1 MIVAKF
7 SDLSF
12 RARRSVVEESLTAIR
27 SGFQTVTDVST
38 HSTPLR
44 ARLPLDMT
52 KHDRFEVASTHPSFP
67 IASVGQTSM
76 ARCAAA
82 ISSGVSGCLEK

>member
-12 RARRSVVEESLTAIR
+12 RAKRGVVEESLTVLL
-27 SGFQTVTDVST
+27 SC
-38 HSTPLR
+38 R
-44 ARLPLDMT
+44 AESRHLSPFG
-52 KHDRFEVASTHPSFP
+52 KPDRIDESVGVANAHPSFP

-76 ARCAAA
+76 ARSAAA

>member
-12 RARRSVVEESLTAIR
+12 RAKRSVVEESLTVIR
-27 SGFQTVTDVST
+27 SGFQTVRDVST

-44 ARLPLDMT
+44 ARLPLEMT
-52 KHDRFEVASTHPSFP
+52 KDESVGVANAHPSFP

-76 ARCAAA
+76 ARSAAA
-82 ISSGVSGCLEK
+82 ISSCVSGCLGK